1 MYFCKKENHLNNQI
15 NKKLAFKNNA
25 SFKSSISK
33 INNTF
38 TYIAED
44 LDIVMMMYRL
54 LEYSEIY
61 LITLGSLWNYYVDE
75 MHDDANENNVDN
87 YRINNNRGVNL

>member
-1 MYFCKKENHLNNQI
+1 M
-15 NKKLAFKNNA
+15 KNNA

-33 INNTF
+33 IKNTF

-61 LITLGSLWNYYVDE
+61 LITSGSLWNYYVDE
-75 MHDDANENNVDN
+75 MHDHANENNVDN
-87 YRINNNRGVNL
+87 YRINNKKGVNLSRVYKTNDREHSR

>member
-1 MYFCKKENHLNNQI
+1 M
-15 NKKLAFKNNA
+15 KNNA

-61 LITLGSLWNYYVDE
+61 LITSGSLWNYYVDE

-87 YRINNNRGVNL
+87 YRINNNKCVNLSRVYKTNDREHSRW

>member
-1 MYFCKKENHLNNQI
+1 
-15 NKKLAFKNNA
+15 
-25 SFKSSISK
+25 
-33 INNTF
+33 
-38 TYIAED
+38 
-44 LDIVMMMYRL
+44 MMMYRL

-61 LITLGSLWNYYVDE
+61 LITSGSLWNYYVDE

>member
-1 MYFCKKENHLNNQI
+1 M
-15 NKKLAFKNNA
+15 KNNA

-33 INNTF
+33 IKNTF

-61 LITLGSLWNYYVDE
+61 LITSGSLWNYYVDE
-75 MHDDANENNVDN
+75 MHDHANENNVDN
-87 YRINNNRGVNL
+87 YRINNNKGVNLSRVYKTNDREHSR